1 MDIDGKMALMERA
14 PCEEIVARDE
24 LRELLGTNSHPSHY
38 IGLEISGKLHLGS
51 LLINGFKVN
60 DLTKAGFKTQVFL
73 ADWHSVI
80 NNKLSG
86 DWEKIKTASKYYE
99 EAFKFFCPGVKII
112 RGTELY
118 AGNDEYWKDVITFS
132 KHMTLA
138 RATRCLTIMG
148 RSERD
153 SLELAQYFYPSMQ
166 GIDIKHLGV
175 DVAHAGLDQRK
186 IHMVAR
192 EVFPKL
198 GLKKP
203 IALHHHLIPGLSEP
217 QKVSEAG
224 NKAGEGHKMPFH
236 GGGKVDAGINSNP
249 QNTISKED
257 KVAAAKMSKSLPS
270 SAIFIHDSEKEI
282 SEKMKKAYCPAA
294 IEGNPVLEIANH
306 IIFHEKKSFSISR
319 DSKYG
324 GDLEFGSYAELEK
337 AYVDKALHAM
347 DLKAGV
353 ALELSKIIDPIRRHF
368 EGKKHLL
375 EVFEIAEITR

>member
-1 MDIDGKMALMERA
+1 MDVETRLEMAIRPPTA
-14 PCEEIVARDE
+14 EIVAREE
-24 LRELLGTNSHPSHY
+24 LKELLEVNSHPTHY

-80 NNKLSG
+80 NNKLEG
-86 DWEKIKTASKYYE
+86 DWEKIGLASKYYE
-99 EAFKFFCPGVKII
+99 EAFKFFCPGAKIV

-118 AGNDEYWKDVITFS
+118 KGNDEYWRDVISFS

-166 GIDIKHLGV
+166 GIDIKHLSA
-175 DVAHAGLDQRK
+175 DVAHAGMDQRK

-203 IALHHHLIPGLSEP
+203 IALHHHLIPGLTEP
-217 QKVSEAG
+217 P
-224 NKAGEGHKMPFH
+224 KAEG
-236 GGGKVDAGINSNP
+236 DD
-249 QNTISKED
+249 KEE

-270 SAIFIHDSEKEI
+270 SAIFIHDTEKEI
-282 SEKMKKAYCPAA
+282 SDKLKKAYCPSGT
-294 IEGNPVLEIANH
+294 EGNPVLEIAKYL
-306 IIFHEKKSFSISR
+306 IFHENKTFSISR
-319 DSKYG
+319 DGKYG
-324 GDLEFGSYAELEK
+324 GDMEFGSYDELEK
-337 AYVDKALHAM
+337 AYLAKTLHAM
-347 DLKAGV
+347 DLKSAV
-353 ALELSKIIDPIRRHF
+353 SLELNRIIEPIRGHF
-368 EGKKHLL
+368 KGKENLL
-375 EVFEIAEITR
+375 GVFEKAEITR

>member
-1 MDIDGKMALMERA
+1 MDLEGKMALIERA

-99 EAFKFFCPGVKII
+99 EAFKFFCPGVKIV

-118 AGNDEYWKDVITFS
+118 QGNDEYWKDVITFS

-175 DVAHAGLDQRK
+175 DVAHAGMDQRK

-192 EVFPKL
+192 EVFPKMK
-198 GLKKP
+198 LKKP
-203 IALHHHLIPGLSEP
+203 IALHHHLIPGLTEP
-217 QKVSEAG
+217 KSSDGRDFSKFIEP
-224 NKAGEGHKMPFH
+224 AGERLAEKEEI
-236 GGGKVDAGINSNP
+236 VA
-249 QNTISKED
+249 QN
-257 KVAAAKMSKSLPS
+257 KMSKSLPS

-282 SEKMKKAYCPAA
+282 SEKMRKAYCPAA
-294 IEGNPVLEIANH
+294 IEGNPVLEIARH
-306 IIFHEKKSFSISR
+306 IIFHEKKTFSISR

-324 GDLEFGSYAELEK
+324 GDLEFGSYDELEL
-337 AYVDKALHAM
+337 AYLAKTLHAM
-347 DLKAGV
+347 DLKAAV
-353 ALELSKIIDPIRRHF
+353 ALELNKIIEPARRHF

-375 EVFEIAEITR
+375 EVFEMAEITR